1 MIDWVFIAYFKIVMR
16 LIFLSGANVPRST
29 TIILYYLFNILF
41 GFFWPPLNAILYL
54 LKKKGVRY
62 TMFRILIAE
71 DDPSTA
77 RLLSAIL
84 KRDGYEPLT
93 AADGVEALEML
104 DHNHIDLLLCD
115 VMMPR
120 MDGFALTKAIRDS
133 GCMLPILMLTA
144 KDMPQDKHTGFIVGT
159 DDYMTKPPDRQE
171 LLLRIRALLRR
182 ARIVDEHKITVGD
195 VELDYD
201 THTVRRGHDAQ
212 VLPPK
217 EFNLLYKLLAYPE
230 KTFTRLE
237 LLDEIWGMDS
247 ESDDKTVNV
256 HINRLRTRFY
266 DWPEFEIQTVRGI
279 GYRAVKKV

>member
-1 MIDWVFIAYFKIVMR
+1 M
-16 LIFLSGANVPRST
+16 
-29 TIILYYLFNILF
+29 
-41 GFFWPPLNAILYL
+41 LN
-54 LKKKGVRY
+54 
-62 TMFRILIAE
+62 ILIAE
-71 DDPSTA
+71 DD
-77 RLLSAIL
+77 RELRQLFQHVLI
-84 KRDGYEPLT
+84 KNGYT
-93 AADGVEALEML
+93 VTGVADGKEALAAMEME
-104 DHNHIDLLLCD
+104 HYDLLISD
-115 VMMPR
+115 IMMPR
-120 MDGFALTKAIRDS
+120 MDGFTLTRTIRES
-133 GCMLPILMLTA
+133 GSMLPILMLTA

-171 LLLRIRALLRR
+171 LVLRIKALLRR
-182 ARIVDEHKITVGD
+182 ARIVDEHKITIGD

-230 KTFTRLE
+230 RTFTRLE

-266 DWPEFEIQTVRGI
+266 DWPEFEIQTIRGI
-279 GYRAVKKV
+279 GYRAIKKV

>member
-1 MIDWVFIAYFKIVMR
+1 MANEKILVVDDD
-16 LIFLSGANVPRST
+16 ANICELLR
-29 TIILYYLFNILF
+29 
-41 GFFWPPLNAILYL
+41 LYL
-54 LKKKGVRY
+54 TKEGYQV
-62 TMFRILIAE
+62 T
-71 DDPSTA
+71 TA
-77 RLLSAIL
+77 GDGEEGLEKFNQIKPDMVLL
-84 KRDGYEPLT
+84 
-93 AADGVEALEML
+93 
-104 DHNHIDLLLCD
+104 D

-120 MDGFALTKAIRDS
+120 MDGFTLTRTIRES
-133 GCMLPILMLTA
+133 GSMLPILMLTA

-171 LLLRIRALLRR
+171 LVLRIKALLRR
-182 ARIVDEHKITVGD
+182 ARIVDEHRITIGD

-230 KTFTRLE
+230 RTFTRLE

-266 DWPEFEIQTVRGI
+266 DWPEFEIQTIRGI
-279 GYRAVKKV
+279 GYRAIKKV